1 MKNKRINI
9 EGFCALYDVPTIYKY
24 RERKGCYSSANG
36 AVVPLVTEGIDDAM
50 IGSGRLEEWD
60 DGLYFVGVIEEDI
73 DLLVTPHYLVAHHV
87 NVKKNDRELL
97 YGEIDYVV
105 LSQTVGYPR
114 TKDYVKCVAKEIK

>member
-9 EGFCALYDVPTIYKY
+9 EGFCALYDVPTIYRYK
-24 RERKGCYSSANG
+24 ERKGCYSSADG
-36 AVVPLVTEGIDDAM
+36 TEVQLRTEGIFETTV
-50 IGSGRLEEWD
+50 GHGHLEEWD

-87 NVKKNDRELL
+87 EVKKDDREVLH
-97 YGEIDYVV
+97 GEIDYVI

-114 TKDYVKCVAKEIK
+114 TQDYVKCVAREIK